1 MPRSVDLG
9 FLVQSNIADEAE
21 QCPAA
26 WRTLLSLRS
35 VAAVCGAS
43 HTVLQAL
50 FGTACSG
57 SADALE
63 AHAAC
68 VELCACLQA
77 AAAAAA
83 RGSAGTGAAPASAQA
98 SQVWVPSLAELWQCL
113 LRLGYQPA
121 GSTCTSTGD
130 GGGSGG
136 AGPQQ
141 VTPGS
146 SEALPEQPR
155 VLSSLPAGS
164 GSLKLLLQV
173 LLQVCQLQLA
183 GLSVW
188 DFAMH
193 KVSAGAVMSCTTQC
207 EHFCGKKIGCE
218 GCLLW
223 LRMMMRMRSAV
234 AKFPECHNFISQDS

>member
-1 MPRSVDLG
+1 MDLG
-9 FLVQSNIADEAE
+9 FLVQANVVDDAE

-26 WRTLLSLRS
+26 WRMLLSLRS
-35 VAAVCGAS
+35 VTAVCGAS

-50 FGTACSG
+50 FGTACLG
-57 SADALE
+57 SAGALE

-68 VELCACLQA
+68 VELCRCLQSA

-83 RGSAGTGAAPASAQA
+83 RGSVGTGAAQATAQA

-113 LRLGYQPA
+113 LRLGYRLEGGA
-121 GSTCTSTGD
+121 STSTGD
-130 GGGSGG
+130 GGGSGND
-136 AGPQQ
+136 GPQQ

-155 VLSSLPAGS
+155 VLSSLPAGA

-173 LLQVCQLQLA
+173 LMQVCQLQLA

-188 DFAMH
+188 DFATH
-193 KVSAGAVMSCTTQC
+193 KVS
-207 EHFCGKKIGCE
+207 CG
-218 GCLLW
+218 
-223 LRMMMRMRSAV
+223 R
-234 AKFPECHNFISQDS
+234 